1 MDETSIN
8 EDEMMSYV
16 EENFIKRMKTF
27 LLWKRKKMEIVSES
41 RFECKNKGKFNGKLR
56 IIRKKQEKGHDKKAP
71 GQDAAT

>member
-8 EDEMMSYV
+8 EDEIMSYV

-56 IIRKKQEKGHDKKAP
+56 IIRKNRKKGHDKKAP
-71 GQDAAT
+71 D

>member
-27 LLWKRKKMEIVSES
+27 LLWNRKKMEIVSKS
-41 RFECKNKGKFNGKLR
+41 RFECKN
-56 IIRKKQEKGHDKKAP
+56 
-71 GQDAAT
+71 